1 MSPDPRCPSWDDLS
15 DWWAGDL
22 PPAERDVLEEHL
34 LACEACA
41 ARAARLADLAG
52 GVAALARS
60 GAVTGPTTAG
70 VLARLERDGLRVH
83 RYAIAAGQVVP
94 CSVWP
99 EDEVMAA
106 VLDVRG
112 LAAGEEDR
120 FDLLASVG
128 EDPPVRVDDVPLDR
142 TTGTLVWLSV
152 AARERRRSATRVSFR
167 LIRVAADGESVVG
180 EYGLAHEPWAGPA
193 SPR

>member
-1 MSPDPRCPSWDDLS
+1 MSADPRCPGWDDLS

-22 PPAERDVLEEHL
+22 AQAERDALEEHL

-41 ARAARLADLAG
+41 VRAARLADLAG
-52 GVAALARS
+52 GVAALARA
-60 GAVTGPTTAG
+60 GAVAGPTTAA

-83 RYAIAAGQVVP
+83 RYPIAAGEVVP

-112 LAAGEEDR
+112 LAAGEEGR
-120 FDLLASVG
+120 FDLLARVG
-128 EDPPVRVDDVPLDR
+128 DEPPVRVDDVPLDR
-142 TTGTLVWLSV
+142 TTGTVVWLSV

-167 LIRVAADGESVVG
+167 LIRVAAGGEAVVG
-180 EYGLAHEPWAGPA
+180 EYGLAHEPWTGPA